1 MQILMHVLYVHGM
14 RARAHAMVRAM
25 CTARARACTWVHAPA
40 VEVRHAISAARCI
53 HVSMELQQG
62 DMHTVLPLRL
72 EVLPRLT
79 AVLGDDGE
87 LVRDARGREQGVE
100 AGEL

>member
-1 MQILMHVLYVHGM
+1 
-14 RARAHAMVRAM
+14 
-25 CTARARACTWVHAPA
+25 
-40 VEVRHAISAARCI
+40 
-53 HVSMELQQG
+53 MELQQG

>member
-1 MQILMHVLYVHGM
+1 MQMHMLCVHGM
-14 RARAHAMVRAM
+14 PARAQAMVRAT
-25 CTARARACTWVHAPA
+25 CTPRACAWVHAPA

-100 AGEL
+100 AREL